1 MRIYYVNRETDPK
14 MIILSHLGPFQGPY
28 MTMYQNLSMSTQS
41 ADKVT
46 SFWIFYHGLI
56 RQFSL
61 KIGEIVSIMAILAL
75 LGSFWGPCLTLI
87 LTTSMPI
94 KVGDYVTSLWT
105 FFLVILC
112 HFLQSKEKMTQKW
125 SFWAILGHFR
135 PLSQNQ
141 FCFFFT
147 KSIL

>member
-1 MRIYYVNRETDPK
+1 

-46 SFWIFYHGLI
+46 SFLIFYHGLI

-87 LTTSMPI
+87 LITSMPI
-94 KVGDYVTSLWT
+94 QVGD
-105 FFLVILC
+105 
-112 HFLQSKEKMTQKW
+112 
-125 SFWAILGHFR
+125 
-135 PLSQNQ
+135 
-141 FCFFFT
+141 
-147 KSIL
+147 